1 MLSTFFISMFFLHFT
16 YVMYMKYSTGDLI
29 YLLTVLFSTFF
40 PFAIPDNSPILTK
53 IKAYLHTLVFCLLAA
68 LIIHSNS
75 PFFLPYMPPYFYY
88 VTFNFYANK
97 FYF

>member
-1 MLSTFFISMFFLHFT
+1 
-16 YVMYMKYSTGDLI
+16 
-29 YLLTVLFSTFF
+29 
-40 PFAIPDNSPILTK
+40 
-53 IKAYLHTLVFCLLAA
+53 VFCLLAA